1 MPERAVI
8 IGAGNV
14 GRGFLGPLCSAAGF
28 EVVFVDV
35 DAPLIA
41 ALAARGAY
49 TLRLVD
55 NAGVQE
61 VRVGPVQGILAGNEG
76 AVADA
81 LAGAILAATAV
92 GARALPGVAPG
103 IAEGIRRRASR
114 DAAPPLNIIVCE
126 NLPHAAATLR
136 DLVAAH
142 LSREERDYAD
152 AHIGFVDTVIGRM
165 IPELPAALRAA
176 DPTLIIA
183 EPYAILP
190 VDRAAFRGPLP
201 AIAGLEPADNFP
213 VYVARKLYLHNAAH
227 AVLAYLGYRR
237 GWQFGYEALEDPEV
251 RSILDGALEEALQ
264 GIVIRYGAEE
274 RWLRDHVADL
284 LVRFGNRALQD
295 RIVRL
300 ARDPLRKLAPEDRLV
315 GAARVAETTGRTP
328 GCLAWGIAGALR
340 YDEPTDP
347 SAVALQQR
355 IASSGVASTLEGLC
369 AIRPEEPLGRAVLER
384 YAALGEQG
392 MWT

>member
-1 MPERAVI
+1 
-8 IGAGNV
+8 
-14 GRGFLGPLCSAAGF
+14 
-28 EVVFVDV
+28 
-35 DAPLIA
+35 
-41 ALAARGAY
+41 
-49 TLRLVD
+49 
-55 NAGVQE
+55 
-61 VRVGPVQGILAGNEG
+61 
-76 AVADA
+76 
-81 LAGAILAATAV
+81 
-92 GARALPGVAPG
+92 
-103 IAEGIRRRASR
+103 
-114 DAAPPLNIIVCE
+114 
-126 NLPHAAATLR
+126 
-136 DLVAAH
+136 
-142 LSREERDYAD
+142 
-152 AHIGFVDTVIGRM
+152 
-165 IPELPAALRAA
+165 
-176 DPTLIIA
+176 
-183 EPYAILP
+183 
-190 VDRAAFRGPLP
+190 LP